1 MMEDSL
7 AEDRHSPVPGLVHRY
22 PDRVLML
29 VTTQCAS
36 YCRYCTRSRIVGDP
50 TQNFNRKD
58 HEAQLEYLR
67 RTPQVRDVL
76 ISGGDGLTLAPKLFE
91 SILRGLREIPH
102 IEIIRIGSRV
112 PVFLPQR
119 IDDELCE
126 MLEKYHPLWI
136 NLHFNHP
143 NEITPEV
150 SRAVD
155 KLTKAG
161 LPVGNQSVLLAGVN
175 DCVHIQRALVHKL
188 VANRIRPY
196 YLYQCD
202 LVEGSGHFRTP
213 VGKGLEIIEG
223 LRGHTS
229 GYAVPTYVIDAPG
242 GGGKIPV
249 MPNYLICYSDH
260 KVVLRNYEGYITTY
274 EEPETYKKHDVVGVP
289 VLPARAV
296 GARPVGHPRPARG
309 RADVDRAEGLRG
321 GPHAR
326 QHRGASAPGPVQV
339 GARSGSA
346 RSRARPARRC
356 GCSRRAT
363 ATAMTRPSRSPST
376 DRARSPA
383 RAKASRPR
391 QPTGSCSSQSTWRP
405 ASSST
410 DPGSIPMMRRAFF
423 YGWVVVAVTA
433 IVVLDRPRASAR
445 RPGAFLLTMTQE
457 PGWSTASVS
466 FAAAAGLVVF
476 GLAGPLSGWLMGRIG
491 VRNVVLLSL
500 AVTGRAL
507 MATSLVREIWQLTV
521 LFGLVVR
528 ARHRAR
534 RERARPDRRDALVRQ
549 GPWPGDRHLRRQQQR
564 RPAHF
569 FPVLTGL
576 RSRPAGASAPS
587 CSASSRWSS

>member
-1 MMEDSL
+1 VDAQEIKAAVAHQAAAKAAAEEPFVNRRDPALALGTDGLPARSRRAPIWEDIPDEKWDDWRWQLSHRINTLDEVAAVLNLTDEERDGLTADDKFRVDITPYFASLIDPDDPNDPIRRQVIPLGREHQAFTAMMEDSL

-50 TQNFNRKD
+50 TQNFNSRD
-58 HEAQLEYLR
+58 HEAQLDYLR

-91 SILRGLREIPH
+91 KILRGLREIPH

-119 IDDELCE
+119 IDDELCA

-175 DCVHIQRALVHKL
+175 DCVHIQRALVHRL
-188 VANRIRPY
+188 VENRIRPY

-213 VGKGLEIIEG
+213 VGKGLEIMEG

-249 MPNYLICYSDH
+249 MPNYLISYSDH

-274 EEPETYKKHDVVGVP
+274 EEPETYQRHDQAACAYCQHERPEPGQSGVLGLLEGERMWIEP
-289 VLPARAV
+289 RGFEETHTRGNTEAHRLQDPSKWVPFGV
-296 GARPVGHPRPARG
+296 GAIDGKAARPLKVL
-309 RADVDRAEGLRG
+309 DD
-321 GPHAR
+321 
-326 QHRGASAPGPVQV
+326 
-339 GARSGSA
+339 GARSATDTNAGIVGIA
-346 RSRARPARRC
+346 DLLPEQARPAR
-356 GCSRRAT
+356 STKAKP
-363 ATAMTRPSRSPST
+363 RPKPEY
-376 DRARSPA
+376 APGEEP
-383 RAKASRPR
+383 RPR
-391 QPTGSCSSQSTWRP
+391 DGEPT
-405 ASSST
+405 
-410 DPGSIPMMRRAFF
+410 
-423 YGWVVVAVTA
+423 
-433 IVVLDRPRASAR
+433 ASAH
-445 RPGAFLLTMTQE
+445 GELL
-457 PGWSTASVS
+457 
-466 FAAAAGLVVF
+466 
-476 GLAGPLSGWLMGRIG
+476 
-491 VRNVVLLSL
+491 
-500 AVTGRAL
+500 
-507 MATSLVREIWQLTV
+507 
-521 LFGLVVR
+521 
-528 ARHRAR
+528 
-534 RERARPDRRDALVRQ
+534 
-549 GPWPGDRHLRRQQQR
+549 
-564 RPAHF
+564 
-569 FPVLTGL
+569 
-576 RSRPAGASAPS
+576 
-587 CSASSRWSS
+587 